1 MRRRIVGTIVV
12 LGIISVDCLAII
24 ALTHAVTPGPWMS
37 PPRPPAPS
45 YTGVVVASVLATN
58 VLIGALLISW
68 RFLRQRR
75 MTAAPTKVPD
85 YDIDRSEHAPRI
97 PKDPAP
103 SKPRTDPS
111 PDEPIKRAPQTWT
124 PAPEKRPDPA
134 RAPGATPNIHH
145 TALWT
150 CSKDPGM
157 EDSNEDVAL
166 FVADGSRAAVF
177 DGATESFAARRW
189 ARLVASSWDKNPDD
203 FIGRAQSGYASGTPD
218 RVLSWAQEEASQRG
232 SFTTI
237 AAIQAAPG
245 GLRTTIVG
253 DSCLLF
259 LNEDNI
265 IESFPYSTEEEFGS
279 TPLALSSDATTLGI
293 WMDVLRRSTWLLSV
307 DTSLVTHVMLVTD
320 AIGAW
325 LLVDDPAART
335 ARVRALRDIAAP
347 EQWRDLVHEER
358 AGRRMKTDDSTV
370 ILMSIKENT

>member
-1 MRRRIVGTIVV
+1 
-12 LGIISVDCLAII
+12 
-24 ALTHAVTPGPWMS
+24 
-37 PPRPPAPS
+37 
-45 YTGVVVASVLATN
+45 
-58 VLIGALLISW
+58 
-68 RFLRQRR
+68 
-75 MTAAPTKVPD
+75 
-85 YDIDRSEHAPRI
+85 
-97 PKDPAP
+97 
-103 SKPRTDPS
+103 
-111 PDEPIKRAPQTWT
+111 
-124 PAPEKRPDPA
+124 
-134 RAPGATPNIHH
+134 
-145 TALWT
+145 
-150 CSKDPGM
+150 M

-189 ARLVASSWDKNPDD
+189 ARLVAASWDENPDD

-265 IESFPYSTEEEFGS
+265 IESFPYLTEEEFGS
-279 TPLALSSDATTLGI
+279 TPLALSSDAITLGI

-325 LLVDDPAART
+325 LLVDDPAPRA

-347 EQWRDLVHEER
+347 EQWRDLVHKER